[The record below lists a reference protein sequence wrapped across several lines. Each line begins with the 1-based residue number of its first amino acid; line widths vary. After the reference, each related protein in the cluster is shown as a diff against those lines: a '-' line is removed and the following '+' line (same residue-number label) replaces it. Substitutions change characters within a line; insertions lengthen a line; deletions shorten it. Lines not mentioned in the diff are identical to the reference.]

1 MQNERK
7 KTLVAQISSEL
18 ICYYAIPFILLML
31 SVASAVAVVVIT
43 NNTRTLINQREFLAE
58 ENERLDNEWRNL
70 ILEQNALS
78 EHSRVQD
85 LVHQQLDMQ
94 LPSIKNE
101 IVIKK

>member
-1 MQNERK
+1 MQKERK
-7 KTLVAQISSEL
+7 KTLVAQIRSEL

-43 NNTRTLINQREFLAE
+43 NNTRALINQREFLAE